1 MSTIR
6 KRGDKWQAIVRLKRD
21 GALIHQEAKTFATER
36 LARDWARRVEVTI
49 KDKGVTARQRS
60 LVTLG
65 ELITEYQKVREEL
78 KPLRRTAVAELSQLH
93 AALGSVSCGDLTP
106 RLFTDFAR
114 RRRQEGAGPTTVLH
128 NLSVLRS
135 VLRSAQPMF
144 GYDIDASAVSQAI
157 TALKVS
163 GHVAKSATR
172 DRRPSQDELGNLA
185 REFRRIAAH
194 PGTVIPMETIIDLAV
209 QLPRRLG
216 ELMKMEWSDYS
227 GTTIILRDT
236 KHPVRPRTEVVPVP
250 PRAKAIIDALPKIDA
265 RILPYKSDSV
275 SASFERACKR
285 LSIDD
290 LRFHDLRHEGISRL
304 FEFGLSIQEVA
315 LISGHSSW
323 NMLRR
328 YTHLKPTDIVEKLNV
343 GR

>member
-6 KRGDKWQAIVRLKRD
+6 KRGNKWQAIVRLKKE
-21 GALIHQEAKTFATER
+21 GALVHQEAKTFDSER
-36 LARDWARRVEVTI
+36 LARDWARRVEAAI
-49 KDKGVTARQRS
+49 QDKGVTARQRS

-78 KPLRRTAVAELSQLH
+78 KPLRRTAAAELSQLH
-93 AALGSVSCGDLTP
+93 AALGGLSCADLTP
-106 RLFTDFAR
+106 RVFSDFAR

-128 NLSVLRS
+128 NLSTLRS
-135 VLRSAQPMF
+135 VLNAAKPMF
-144 GYDIDASAVSQAI
+144 GYDIDASAVAQAVS
-157 TALKVS
+157 ALKVS
-163 GHVAKSATR
+163 GHVAKSNSR
-172 DRRPSQDELGNLA
+172 DRRPTLDELENLA
-185 REFRRIAAH
+185 REFRRISAH
-194 PGTVIPMETIIDLAV
+194 PGTTIPMETIISLAV
-209 QLPRRLG
+209 ALPRRLG
-216 ELMKMEWSDYS
+216 ELMKMEWLDYS
-227 GTTIILRDT
+227 GSTITLRDT

-250 PRAKAIIDALPKIDA
+250 PKAKAIIDALPKVDA
-265 RILPYKSDSV
+265 RVLPYNPDSV

-285 LSIDD
+285 LGIEN

-315 LISGHSSW
+315 MISGHSSW

-328 YTHLKPTDIVEKLNV
+328 YTHLKPSDIVEKLNA